1 MAFRHGGLL
10 LQVIMLG
17 VHYPGISWQGFIV
30 VCEKQGLICGSKG
43 TQGASTATPEP
54 QCGNFQLINPWWLLK
69 SSSAGTCNPFSLVF
83 QPSLVLYLSKATV
96 LHSHNCLGLSSSTCR
111 VCFQDSEVFSC
122 SLDLPLRASGLG
134 PSAQDDSRIL
144 SYLFILGL
152 RVADPWA
159 LVTLGLFGHCLAVK
173 ASAGL
178 ATPVSC

>member
-1 MAFRHGGLL
+1 
-10 LQVIMLG
+10 MLG

-43 TQGASTATPEP
+43 TQGPVL
-54 QCGNFQLINPWWLLK
+54 QLLSPSVGTFSSLILGGSWNLLVQAPAILLAW
-69 SSSAGTCNPFSLVF
+69 SFSLVLCF
-83 QPSLVLYLSKATV
+83 ISLKPLV
-96 LHSHNCLGLSSSTCR
+96 LHSHNCHSLSSSTCR
-111 VCFQDSEVFSC
+111 VCFQDSEVFNC